1 MIDLHR
7 IGHFY
12 DADWMPGTQD
22 AYAVGPALRSF
33 CLQDKSCVFGGWTI
47 AQITSSDVSLLSQDR
62 NADYSLRSIDWQ
74 PTIRASNP
82 QMFTWYL
89 LASGGIGF
97 ATTIIVVKRKTLRQ
111 WLGNSARSTA
121 VDPAI
126 SLDSRRPDEEEYC

>member
-1 MIDLHR
+1 
-7 IGHFY
+7 
-12 DADWMPGTQD
+12 
-22 AYAVGPALRSF
+22 LRSF

-62 NADYSLRSIDWQ
+62 NAAYSLRSIDWQ

-97 ATTIIVVKRKTLRQ
+97 TATIIVVKRKTIRER
-111 WLGNSARSTA
+111 LGNSARSTS

-126 SLDSRRPDEEEYC
+126 NLVSRRPDKEEDQS